1 MRLPGL
7 IDVHVHMREP
17 GAAHKEDWATGTA
30 AALAG
35 GFTAVLAMPNT
46 QPPVV
51 DAPSFDLARMA
62 ARDRARCDHAQYV
75 GATTDNA
82 AVVAPLAESA
92 AGLKI
97 YLDPTYGP
105 LRVDQLAA
113 LHSHFATWP
122 DARPIAVHAEGA
134 ALATAIGLAAATGRS
149 LHLCHV
155 SRRDEIVLIRSAKEL
170 GLPVTCEVTPHHLFL
185 SERDARA
192 IGRGLCEVRPPLA
205 TPADCAA
212 LWENLDV
219 IDCFATD
226 HAPHTY
232 AEKTSLQP
240 PPGFPGLETALPLL
254 LNAVR
259 EGRLGLDDLV
269 ARLCHNPRRIF
280 GLPEQPDTY
289 VDVDLAAAVELGSE
303 TLHTRAGW
311 TPFAGVKVRGRV
323 RRVVLRGV
331 EAFRDGQVLAPP
343 GSGRDLRAE
352 RTAGK

>member
-1 MRLPGL
+1 
-7 IDVHVHMREP
+7 
-17 GAAHKEDWATGTA
+17 
-30 AALAG
+30 
-35 GFTAVLAMPNT
+35 
-46 QPPVV
+46 
-51 DAPSFDLARMA
+51 MA
-62 ARDRARCDHAQYV
+62 ARARARCDYAQNV
-75 GATTDNA
+75 GATVDNA
-82 AVVAPLAESA
+82 EQLAPIADAA

-105 LRVDQLAA
+105 LRMDQLAA
-113 LHSHFATWP
+113 LHRHFATWP

-134 ALATAIGLAAATGRS
+134 GIATALGLAAATGRS
-149 LHLCHV
+149 IHLCHV
-155 SRRDEIVLIRSAKEL
+155 SRRDEILLVRSAKEL

-185 SERDARA
+185 SERDARS
-192 IGRGLCEVRPPLA
+192 IGRGLCEVRPVLA

-232 AEKTSLQP
+232 LEKTSLEP

-269 ARLCHNPRRIF
+269 ARLHHNPRRIF

-303 TLHTRAGW
+303 AQQTRAGW
-311 TPFAGVKVRGRV
+311 TPFAGCKVRGRV
-323 RRVVLRGV
+323 RSVVVRGTEV
-331 EAFRDGQVLAPP
+331 FRDGQLLAKP
-343 GSGRDLRAE
+343 GAGRDLRASDSA
-352 RTAGK
+352 R